1 MKDGKKI
8 TASREE
14 STSYMNQTLPM
25 REGFDLIQRDLMIGE
40 RMASFYFIN
49 GLNKDDDMLKLMDA
63 LLKIKKKIC
72 RQGFCNLWK
81 WRFPIRK

>member
-25 REGFDLIQRDLMIGE
+25 RESIDLIQRDLMIGE
-40 RMASFYFIN
+40 RMASFYFIKFCCN
-49 GLNKDDDMLKLMDA
+49 YDRMISIRNYPIIHHLIICRWIMSYIN
-63 LLKIKKKIC
+63 KKKDL
-72 RQGFCNLWK
+72 F
-81 WRFPIRK
+81 